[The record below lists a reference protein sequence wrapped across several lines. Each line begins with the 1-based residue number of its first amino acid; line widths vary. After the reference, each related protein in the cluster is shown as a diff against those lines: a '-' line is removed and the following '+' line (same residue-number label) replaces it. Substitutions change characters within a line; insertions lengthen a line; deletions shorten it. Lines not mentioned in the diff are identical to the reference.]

1 MVCTNKYDNGFYKW
15 FNNRT
20 YILVILMT
28 EKRFEN
34 RLNKDNVK
42 FNTQNPVW
50 DNEKEDAFNVFEM
63 IDLLNNFHEENQE
76 LKQQEKRLYNYFRK
90 CFDNVSEQGFQ
101 ETWEV
106 VKKYD

>member
-1 MVCTNKYDNGFYKW
+1 
-15 FNNRT
+15 
-20 YILVILMT
+20 MT
-28 EKRFEN
+28 AKRFEN
-34 RLNKDNVK
+34 RLNKDDIK
-42 FNTQNPVW
+42 FNTLNPVW

-63 IDLLNNFHEENQE
+63 IDLLNNLHEENQE
-76 LKQQEKRLYNYFRK
+76 LKQQEKRLYKYFRK